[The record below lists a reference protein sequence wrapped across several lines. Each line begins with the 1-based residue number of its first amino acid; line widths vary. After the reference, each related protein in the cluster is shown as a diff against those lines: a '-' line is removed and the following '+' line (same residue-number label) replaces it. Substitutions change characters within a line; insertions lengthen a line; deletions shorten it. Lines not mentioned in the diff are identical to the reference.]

1 MIYAMDIGIVAQVSA
16 TRPVLVGDYD
26 SIQEI
31 NRQIE
36 QYYQKTW
43 DEWKEQIECHQN
55 DEMMLERITSQ
66 PNQK

>member
-36 QYYQKTW
+36 QYYQKPGMNGRNRLSAI
-43 DEWKEQIECHQN
+43 K
-55 DEMMLERITSQ
+55 MM
-66 PNQK
+66 K